1 MGNRI
6 IHSMLCTGKMDVTG
20 RMILSG
26 PQPVG
31 TKGGAPTWVADVL
44 DDREDITAI
53 VVIRGES
60 GGAIYRRMETD

>member
-6 IHSMLCTGKMDVTG
+6 IHSMLCTGKVDITG
-20 RMILSG
+20 RVLVSG

-31 TKGGAPTWVADVL
+31 TKGGAPVWVADAL

-53 VVIRGES
+53 VVICGEH
-60 GGAIYRRMETD
+60 GGAIYRRVEG